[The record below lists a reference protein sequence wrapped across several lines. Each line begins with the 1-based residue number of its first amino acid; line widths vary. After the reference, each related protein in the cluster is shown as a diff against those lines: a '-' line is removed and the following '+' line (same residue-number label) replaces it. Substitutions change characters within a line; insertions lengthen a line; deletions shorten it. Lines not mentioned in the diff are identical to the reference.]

1 MRCVI
6 FLLKFRSE
14 IERGQ
19 KRAVLN
25 CGREINSNKW
35 LAEDTVAF
43 GKVESTHT
51 NRSDRACHSS
61 RSVALPWGTSY
72 LCETSPSVG
81 RHRTFQERTSDRFL
95 FSALLR

>member
-25 CGREINSNKW
+25 CERELKSNKW
-35 LAEDTVAF
+35 LAEDNTIAF
-43 GKVESTHT
+43 GNVGSIHT
-51 NRSDRACHSS
+51 NRSDRTCHSS

-72 LCETSPSVG
+72 LCETSLSVG
-81 RHRTFQERTSDRFL
+81 RH
-95 FSALLR
+95 